1 MALLELDAIT
11 VRFGGLV
18 AVDDVSLNAEA
29 GRITGLIGPNGAGK
43 TTLFNVVTGLE
54 KPTRGRV
61 TLDGED
67 ITSYPTYRR
76 ARRGMARTFQRL
88 ELFGTLTVRENVE
101 VAAGIA
107 VRWAES
113 KEAPS
118 ELATRLIDRVGLS
131 AVADERA
138 DALPTGQGRLVEL
151 ARSLATNPR
160 VLLLDEPASG
170 QSTSETE
177 HFADLLRAL
186 AADGMAVVLVE
197 HDMNL
202 VMAVCDFINVLDF
215 GSLLV
220 AGPPEQ
226 IRNDPAVLA
235 AYLGSEWQADAV

>member
-1 MALLELDAIT
+1 MALLELTGVT
-11 VRFGGLV
+11 VRFGGLI

-67 ITSYPTYRR
+67 ITSYPPYRR

-107 VRWAES
+107 VRWADAKES
-113 KEAPS
+113 PPD
-118 ELATRLIDRVGLS
+118 LAARLIDRVGLS

-226 IRNDPAVLA
+226 VRSDPAVLA